1 MYYNSLQLPQPL
13 TYEQANII
21 NEFRALLS
29 QLTYLFR
36 FYIVEESFA
45 GLGDPQDT
53 INELMKLPLRGNELV
68 ESISGI
74 EGDFT
79 PITEAYIIGL
89 KNLID
94 AMLSGDNKADESIRQ
109 LYKIADQ
116 NAKYL
121 AEISPYWDEE
131 KWRDLFYTLNEELV
145 AQVIAIQTGDN
156 NKALDIFA
164 VAMEE
169 ALKRADYYA
178 EGFIHL
184 LPDGQQQIPTAY
196 FNMIK
201 DFRSLRTE
209 WTYLTRFY
217 IVARIEGLTDE
228 VYVTER
234 FYELFRRMKDKIEL
248 VFGTEIADEILNL
261 FSIYTIR
268 MEELINAILSG
279 DQAAIETQMNEFHQ
293 YANTV
298 SAYLGSIN
306 PYWDETVWKDLL
318 NTSAD
323 LIIEESY
330 DFYRKDYAA
339 AMKTYEELL
348 YSSLAIGDYLALGL
362 YQYTLMQN

>member
-21 NEFRALLS
+21 NGFRVLMS

-36 FYIVEESFA
+36 FYIVEESVA

-53 INELMKLPLRGNELV
+53 INELMKLPLRGNELI
-68 ESISGI
+68 ESITGI
-74 EGDFT
+74 EADFT
-79 PITEAYIIGL
+79 PITESYIMGI

-94 AMLSGDNKADESIRQ
+94 AMLSGDNKKADESIRQ
-109 LYKIADQ
+109 LYKIADE

-121 AEISPYWDEE
+121 TEISPYWNEE
-131 KWRDLFYTLNEELV
+131 KWRDLFYTLNEQLV

-164 VAMEE
+164 TAMEE

-184 LPDGQQQIPTAY
+184 LPDEQQQIPTAY

-201 DFRSLRTE
+201 DFRSQRTE

-217 IVARIEGLTDE
+217 IVARIAGLADEG
-228 VYVTER
+228 YVTQR
-234 FYELFRRMKDKIEL
+234 FYELIRRMKEKFEL
-248 VFGTEIADEILNL
+248 VLGTEIANEILNL

-268 MEELINAILSG
+268 MQELLNAILSG
-279 DQAAIETQMNEFHQ
+279 DQAAIEVQMNEFRQ
-293 YANTV
+293 YEDTV
-298 SAYLGSIN
+298 AAYLGSIN
-306 PYWDETVWKDLL
+306 PYWDETVWKELL
-318 NTSAD
+318 NTSAE
-323 LIIEESY
+323 LTIEESY

-339 AMKTYEELL
+339 AMQTFEELL
-348 YSSLAIGDYLALGL
+348 YSSLAIGDYFALGL
-362 YQYTLMQN
+362 YQYALM